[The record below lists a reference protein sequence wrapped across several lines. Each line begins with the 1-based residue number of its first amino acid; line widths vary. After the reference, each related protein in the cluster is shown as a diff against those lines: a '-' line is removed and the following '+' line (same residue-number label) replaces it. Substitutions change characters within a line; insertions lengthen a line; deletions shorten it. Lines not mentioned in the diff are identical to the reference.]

1 VENAVETTT
10 GSECRTVFALQRGQR
25 TTYCNSPAC
34 VRALLQNG
42 WKLSDPGQ
50 LSLLV
55 RALSTD
61 PSPAPHH
68 FSEHGA

>member
-1 VENAVETTT
+1 
-10 GSECRTVFALQRGQR
+10 
-25 TTYCNSPAC
+25 